1 MGHAFPFGRTM
12 EEFESSDEYIFLK
25 NMEKTDLPTIV
36 LAHMP
41 DTFIFNGA
49 IGVINYWV
57 QNEFTESVDEISTI
71 IEELSYN
78 GIKSY
83 LYNEKKKD

>member
-1 MGHAFPFGRTM
+1 MDKRYWIFI
-12 EEFESSDEYIFLK
+12 EFA
-25 NMEKTDLPTIV
+25 T
-36 LAHMP
+36 
-41 DTFIFNGA
+41 TFIFNGA

>member
-1 MGHAFPFGRTM
+1 M
-12 EEFESSDEYIFLK
+12 ESGLKWSKEVNNLDEKNIEF
-25 NMEKTDLPTIV
+25 
-36 LAHMP
+36 AA
-41 DTFIFNGA
+41 TFIFNGA

-57 QNEFTESVDEISTI
+57 QNDFNDSVDYIAKT

-83 LYNEKKKD
+83 LYNEKKKF